1 MLLLTPMVRQCCQ
14 NPIFWKYKTKGLVFV
29 AWGECHGGTTLD
41 IIRQI
46 FANVLVVPCREP
58 CGETVRVTT
67 AQKLN

>member
-1 MLLLTPMVRQCCQ
+1 
-14 NPIFWKYKTKGLVFV
+14 V